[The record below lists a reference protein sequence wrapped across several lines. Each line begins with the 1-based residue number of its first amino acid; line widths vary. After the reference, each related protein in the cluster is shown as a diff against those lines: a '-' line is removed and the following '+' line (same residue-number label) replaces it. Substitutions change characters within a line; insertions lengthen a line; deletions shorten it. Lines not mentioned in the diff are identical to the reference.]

1 MSPMWDAGPEY
12 GEGFCAACGRHTE
25 KGIVTWLPRM
35 SAADVRLIVHANPAD
50 CPSASRSSDPSSP
63 EDTSTQEEA

>member
-1 MSPMWDAGPEY
+1 MSPMWDEEPEY
-12 GEGFCAACGRHTE
+12 DEGFCAACGRHTE
-25 KGIVTWLPRM
+25 KGIVTWVPRM

-50 CPSASRSSDPSSP
+50 CPPNVTPTSST